1 MYAATVSFVS
11 LLMLYATIVST
22 ETELEQIQRLNQQN
36 LKNNISREEQEWEG
50 FVSWSYSF
58 DLLKKMHQQ
67 APSIIVKDGDEVIG
81 YALVT
86 LLEASDFHK
95 DLQTMISNLRS
106 VQYNGKSL
114 MLYRFYLMGQVC
126 IQKEYRGKGV
136 FNLLYQQHK
145 NVYRKEYELLVTEI
159 AANNKRSLRAHKKI
173 GFDVIHTY
181 PDGDQA
187 WNVVVWNWFN
197 RVSN

>member
-50 FVSWSYSF
+50 FVSWSYSL

-145 NVYRKEYELLVTEI
+145 NVYGKEYELLVTEI
-159 AANNKRSLRAHKKI
+159 VADNKRSLRAHKKI
-173 GFDVIHTY
+173 GFDIIHTY
-181 PDGDQA
+181 PDGNQE
-187 WNVVVWNWFN
+187 WNVVVWSWL
-197 RVSN
+197 